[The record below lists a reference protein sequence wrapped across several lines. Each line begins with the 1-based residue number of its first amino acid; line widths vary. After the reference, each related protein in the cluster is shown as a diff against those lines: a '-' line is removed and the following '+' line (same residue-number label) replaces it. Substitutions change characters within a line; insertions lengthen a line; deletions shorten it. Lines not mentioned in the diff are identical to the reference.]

1 MPYIFCNFTNFQPY
15 KNIKKACKINV
26 FRCFTG
32 FSEYRRRWDSNRL
45 AAVFKNNGIQKR
57 DDLYM
62 LNGTKPTAIMLE
74 TFFCDSS
81 ADCALAEKMETEL
94 RKRGFK
100 DAFITAASLGQ
111 MIYRVRVGAYGVKSN
126 AEVMRKKLQEAGFD
140 ALIVQS

>member
-1 MPYIFCNFTNFQPY
+1 MLYIFRKFHRFYFCQ
-15 KNIKKACKINV
+15 KHQKACKINV

-81 ADCALAEKMETEL
+81 ADCALAEKTDVALLIAEGIHGGKISHGNMNLPIRLLSGCCTGCNL
-94 RKRGFK
+94 DCGFYN
-100 DAFITAASLGQ
+100 I
-111 MIYRVRVGAYGVKSN
+111 
-126 AEVMRKKLQEAGFD
+126 
-140 ALIVQS
+140 